1 MVQLIVGEKGKG
13 KTKILLDK
21 ANAEVKN
28 ANGSVVYLDKSTKHM
43 YELNNKIRL
52 IDVMEY
58 GIENSDE
65 FVGFIR
71 GIVSQDHDLEQMYL
85 DGFLKISRLESCP
98 ENISKVM
105 ASLEKIS
112 ETYKISFIIS
122 LSKDETKQKSKKPL
136 HTLKKPGVRRLLFVR
151 AQRSPRDVILPK
163 RLSR

>member
-21 ANAEVKN
+21 ANAEVRN
-28 ANGSVVYLDKSTKHM
+28 ANGSVVYLDKSAKHM

-85 DGFLKISRLESCP
+85 DGFLKISRLENSP
-98 ENISKVM
+98 ENISKVL

-112 ETYKISFIIS
+112 DSYNISFIIS
-122 LSKDETKQKSKKPL
+122 LSKDEKDLPE
-136 HTLKKPGVRRLLFVR
+136 
-151 AQRSPRDVILPK
+151 DVKHMIVTSL
-163 RLSR
+163 

>member
-85 DGFLKISRLESCP
+85 DGFLKISSLESCP

-122 LSKDETKQKSKKPL
+122 LSKDEKDLPE
-136 HTLKKPGVRRLLFVR
+136 
-151 AQRSPRDVILPK
+151 DVKHMIVTSL
-163 RLSR
+163 

>member
-21 ANAEVKN
+21 ANAEVRN

-85 DGFLKISRLESCP
+85 DGFLKISRLENSP

-105 ASLEKIS
+105 ASLEKIA
-112 ETYKISFIIS
+112 ECYNISFIIS
-122 LSKDETKQKSKKPL
+122 LSKDEKDLPED
-136 HTLKKPGVRRLLFVR
+136 VRHMIITSL
-151 AQRSPRDVILPK
+151 
-163 RLSR
+163 